1 MKLLSKFGVFFDH
14 ILSICAWLACG
25 CIIFSMMS
33 INADVILRQFFK
45 LPLIWV
51 LEVNEYLL
59 LYVTFLGTA
68 WVLRDGGHTSMDIL
82 LVRFKPVSQIRFN
95 AFTSI
100 FGAIACLILGWS
112 SGLSTWKTHQA
123 GWYYENV
130 LMAPYWIMHIVVSIG
145 FLLLFIQFSRRA
157 HQLLIMHRAPQKEK
171 DPE

>member
-68 WVLRDGGHTSMDIL
+68 GLDVITRLMGLILAVIGVQMLIGGIT
-82 LVRFKPVSQIRFN
+82 
-95 AFTSI
+95 
-100 FGAIACLILGWS
+100 GAI
-112 SGLSTWKTHQA
+112 
-123 GWYYENV
+123 E
-130 LMAPYWIMHIVVSIG
+130 MA
-145 FLLLFIQFSRRA
+145 
-157 HQLLIMHRAPQKEK
+157 K
-171 DPE
+171 